1 MKALLL
7 LALLLPLKAKAS
19 LFGEENVPLWKLVV
33 GQITELER
41 LSAALGVA
49 KDSRELLI
57 RVNEGIGKVT
67 EQLEKIDEL
76 VKRAKNLDPKQ
87 LKRISDIN
95 RLLRDTNALRT
106 DLEALV
112 EAKLLTTAEAVEA
125 SSVQGETAY
134 SVGKSIIEQG
144 ARLSNEVK
152 TASPGRANQI
162 AATAGISQML
172 AIGTLLQTVSQLAQL
187 QAIALDLERS
197 KEESA
202 LKDEKARRKSAL
214 DFLNRGSKR

>member
-76 VKRAKNLDPKQ
+76 VKRAKNVDPKQ
-87 LKRISDIN
+87 IRRISDIN
-95 RLLRDTNALRT
+95 RLLRDTKALRS

-134 SVGKSIIEQG
+134 SVGQSLIEQG
-144 ARLSNEVK
+144 ARLSSEVK

-162 AATAGISQML
+162 AATAGISQIL
-172 AIGTLLQTVSQLAQL
+172 AIGTLLQTVSQLTQL
-187 QAIALDLERS
+187 QAITLDLERS
-197 KEESA
+197 SQESA
-202 LKDEKARRKSAL
+202 LKDEKARRKAAL
-214 DFLNRGSKR
+214 DFLNREKK